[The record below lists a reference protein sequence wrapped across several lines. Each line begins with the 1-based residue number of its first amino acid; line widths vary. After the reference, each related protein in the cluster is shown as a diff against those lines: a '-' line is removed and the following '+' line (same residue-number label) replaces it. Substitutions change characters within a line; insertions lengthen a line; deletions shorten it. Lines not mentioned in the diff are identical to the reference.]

1 MSWLSALARGGLSGL
16 SGVNLL
22 GGYMRSGANRAGLK
36 IPGLTG
42 AGLTGAGQ
50 FVITL

>member
-1 MSWLSALARGGLSGL
+1 MSWISALARGGLGGL

-36 IPGLTG
+36 IPGLS
-42 AGLTGAGQ
+42 GAGQ
-50 FVITL
+50 GYWTE